1 MFDVRAA
8 SELIM
13 AQIQPGKHCVPKK
26 VILDILDIPCQV
38 QVHMIMGHQRMVNSK
53 KISKIINFTKHF

>member
-1 MFDVRAA
+1 MFEARAA
-8 SELIM
+8 AKFVM
-13 AQIQPGKHCVPKK
+13 AQIQPGKRCATKTV
-26 VILDILDIPCQV
+26 ILDIPCQV